1 MTRTRFVI
9 ALALAVFAAL
19 PSVAA
24 AASRSDGAKQ
34 IPIKGLKGSL
44 QNPCFSP
51 DSKRIALTQW
61 TAGYN
66 VDEEAFVHV
75 ADVASGRRLARIG
88 EPGTA
93 NVNMP
98 GTCWNAAT
106 DRIAFSGDVE
116 PDQVFL
122 APPSGADPR
131 QVTKGT
137 KLGAIEPTISPDGTR
152 IVFESHEYDTDKPG
166 ELWTI
171 NADGTGLKRITKG
184 ADDRQPAWSPAGD
197 KIVFQRQR
205 RKRWDIWTVNPDGS
219 GLRNVTNT
227 KGLDETDVSFSPS
240 GKWIVFS
247 GDGED
252 VDIASLFTIGAD
264 GKGRAR
270 LTRARGYYD
279 GAPGWSPDS
288 KTIAFESR
296 KGDPDG
302 SSGTKLWTIAAPAG
316 RS

>member
-1 MTRTRFVI
+1 MTRIVLTLLV
-9 ALALAVFAAL
+9 ALFAL
-19 PSVAA
+19 PTAVAP
-24 AASRSDGAKQ
+24 AASRSDGARQ

-44 QNPCFSP
+44 QNPCFAP
-51 DSKRIALTQW
+51 DSQRIAFTQW
-61 TAGYN
+61 TGGYN
-66 VDEEAFVHV
+66 ADEEAFVHV
-75 ADVASGRRLARIG
+75 AEARSGKRLARIG
-88 EPGTA
+88 KGGTA

-98 GTCWNAAT
+98 GTCWNAPT
-106 DRIAFSGDVE
+106 DRIAYSSDVG

-122 APPSGADPR
+122 APPSGIGPR
-131 QVTKGT
+131 QVTRGT

-205 RKRWDIWTVNPDGS
+205 RNRWDIWTVNADGT

-227 KGLDETDVSFSPS
+227 RSLDETDVSFSPS

-252 VDIASLFTIGAD
+252 VDVASLFTIGAD

-270 LTRARGYYD
+270 LTDAAGYYD
-279 GAPGWSPDS
+279 GAPGWSPDGR
-288 KTIAFESR
+288 TIAFESR
-296 KGDPDG
+296 RGDPDG
-302 SSGTKLWTIAAPAG
+302 SAGTKLWTIAAPPG